1 MIFFR
6 FIITILFLILIYAV
20 YRSEIYWLGSNRSYY
35 LIYYIGILLAIFFSI
50 IFIYLQV
57 KIQKYII
64 IVFIST
70 ILALYF
76 FELKLIFNKKK
87 NNENF
92 DRRTKFEVYK
102 DLKKLNPNITLNVS
116 PHNFISFNKDLLS
129 LGGISYAE
137 TIHCNENGYYSIYQ
151 SDRYG
156 FNNPD
161 TEWDSK
167 EIEYLLVGDSF
178 THGRCV
184 NRPNDIGSVLRHYS
198 KGKVLNLGQE
208 GNGPLIELAT
218 LREYIMP
225 NIKNVLWLYYEG
237 NDLHDLQFELKN
249 EILNKYLTNQNF
261 KQDLKFKQTQI
272 DQFLTTF
279 LEREIERQEKFYSS
293 EIIKFIKLFYVR
305 NLLFPAPPLP
315 LNLVTEELV
324 IQEVAPPPP
333 ELKVI
338 LNLANKLAGSY
349 NAKLYFIYLPQIE
362 RYPKS
367 IKLDYKQQIKK
378 IVIDLDIEFIDIDEE
393 VFQKENNPLKLFPFE
408 KYGHYNIEGY
418 KKVALKVYERTK

>member
-6 FIITILFLILIYAV
+6 FVITILFLILIYAV

-50 IFIYLQV
+50 IFIYLKV
-57 KIQKYII
+57 KIQKYLKII
-64 IVFIST
+64 FIST

-76 FELKLIFNKKK
+76 FELKLIFDKKES
-87 NNENF
+87 NLNF
-92 DRRTKFEVYK
+92 DRRTKFEVYN
-102 DLKKLNPNITLNVS
+102 DLKKLNSNITLVLS

-167 EIEYLLVGDSF
+167 ETEYLLVGDSF

-184 NRPNDIGSVLRHYS
+184 NRPNDIASVLRQYS
-198 KGKVLNLGQE
+198 KKKVLNLGQE

-218 LREYIMP
+218 LREYITP

-293 EIIKFIKLFYVR
+293 ETIKFIKLFYVR
-305 NLLFPAPPLP
+305 NLLFSAPPLPLP

-324 IQEVAPPPP
+324 IKEVAPLPPP
-333 ELKVI
+333 R
-338 LNLANKLAGSY
+338 S
-349 NAKLYFIYLPQIE
+349 
-362 RYPKS
+362 
-367 IKLDYKQQIKK
+367 
-378 IVIDLDIEFIDIDEE
+378 
-393 VFQKENNPLKLFPFE
+393 
-408 KYGHYNIEGY
+408 
-418 KKVALKVYERTK
+418 